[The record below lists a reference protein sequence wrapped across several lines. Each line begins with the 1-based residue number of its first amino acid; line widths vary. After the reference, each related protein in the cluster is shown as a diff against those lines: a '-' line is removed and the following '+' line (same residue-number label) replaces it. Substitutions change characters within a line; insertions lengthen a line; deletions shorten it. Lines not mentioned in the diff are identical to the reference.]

1 MRLASLLLTAALLLT
16 ACTGPRSS
24 AQPQDTDPSAA
35 ISGERS
41 QPEDTAASEPESE
54 SEAKPVPE
62 ETEGEFLLCSYLP
75 VASLSEPLEDL
86 QTNIE
91 ALDYLI
97 LNTGVYWNS
106 EGMLEISEEFL
117 SVRDSL
123 EGSTELWCTV
133 NPKGELIRE
142 GSAGATID
150 TEEAQEQL
158 SQSIA
163 NFASEYQLAGIDIDW
178 EFPLETEWADFSAF
192 LVELEGVLSSADVQ
206 LSLALY
212 PEDISLSQQAI
223 TALDRVHVMAYDQFD
238 EQGFHSTLQTA
249 QDAIDYFINLGF
261 APSQLC
267 LGIPA
272 YGRPL
277 DGSAQWVFYRDIDP
291 DSMKGKNPNL
301 VGDIYF
307 NSPTLALEKQALAK
321 EKKLSGVMI
330 YQLLCDRT
338 DQKSLIYTLSLSQ

>member
-1 MRLASLLLTAALLLT
+1 MRLLSLLLTAVLLLT
-16 ACTGPRSS
+16 GCS
-24 AQPQDTDPSAA
+24 
-35 ISGERS
+35 RS
-41 QPEDTAASEPESE
+41 QPPAQEEETPPSSVITEEIPEAEAEPE
-54 SEAKPVPE
+54 PVPE
-62 ETEGEFLLCSYLP
+62 ETESELLLCSYLP

-86 QTNIE
+86 QTNID

-106 EGMLEISEEFL
+106 EGKLEISDDFI
-117 SVRDSL
+117 SVWETL
-123 EGSTELWCTV
+123 HGQTELWCTV

-142 GSAGATID
+142 QTAGTVLD
-150 TEEAQEQL
+150 TAEERKQL
-158 SQSIA
+158 IQSIA
-163 NFASEYQLAGIDIDW
+163 DFAAEYQLSGIDIDW

-192 LVELEGVLSSADVQ
+192 LVELEGALSSADVQ

-249 QDAIDYFINLGF
+249 QDAIDYFIDLGF

-307 NSPTLALEKQALAK
+307 NSPSLALQKQELAK
-321 EKKLSGVMI
+321 EEKLSGVMV
-330 YQLLCDRT
+330 YQLLCDRSN
-338 DQKSLIYTLSLSQ
+338 QNSLIYTLSLSQ

>member
-1 MRLASLLLTAALLLT
+1 MRLLSLLLTAVLLLT
-16 ACTGPRSS
+16 GCS
-24 AQPQDTDPSAA
+24 
-35 ISGERS
+35 RS
-41 QPEDTAASEPESE
+41 QPPAQEEETPPSSVITEEIPESE
-54 SEAKPVPE
+54 AEPEPVPE
-62 ETEGEFLLCSYLP
+62 ETESELLLCSYLP
-75 VASLSEPLEDL
+75 VVSLSEPLENF
-86 QTNIE
+86 QTNID

-106 EGMLEISEEFL
+106 EGKLEISDDFI
-117 SVRDSL
+117 SVWETL
-123 EGSTELWCTV
+123 HGQTELWCTV

-142 GSAGATID
+142 QTAGTVLD
-150 TEEAQEQL
+150 TAEERKQL
-158 SQSIA
+158 VQSIA
-163 NFASEYQLAGIDIDW
+163 DFAAEYQLSGIDIDW

-223 TALDRVHVMAYDQFD
+223 AALDRVHVMAYDQFD

-249 QDAIDYFINLGF
+249 QEAIDYFIDLGF

-307 NSPTLALEKQALAK
+307 NSPSLALQKQELAK
-321 EKKLSGVMI
+321 KEKLSGVMV

-338 DQKSLIYTLSLSQ
+338 DQNSLIYTLSLSQ

>member
-1 MRLASLLLTAALLLT
+1 MRLLSLLLTAVLLLT
-16 ACTGPRSS
+16 GCS
-24 AQPQDTDPSAA
+24 
-35 ISGERS
+35 RS
-41 QPEDTAASEPESE
+41 QPPAQEEETPPSSVIIEEIPEPEAE
-54 SEAKPVPE
+54 PEPVPE
-62 ETEGEFLLCSYLP
+62 ETESELLLCSYLP
-75 VASLSEPLEDL
+75 VASLSEPLENF
-86 QTNIE
+86 QTNIDV
-91 ALDYLI
+91 LDYLI

-106 EGMLEISEEFL
+106 EGKLEISDDFI
-117 SVRDSL
+117 SVWETL
-123 EGSTELWCTV
+123 HGQTELWCTV
-133 NPKGELIRE
+133 NPKGELIRNQT
-142 GSAGATID
+142 AGTVLD
-150 TEEAQEQL
+150 TAEERKHL
-158 SQSIA
+158 VQSIA
-163 NFASEYQLAGIDIDW
+163 DFAAEYQLSGIDIDW

-192 LVELEGVLSSADVQ
+192 LVELEAALSSTDVQ

-223 TALDRVHVMAYDQFD
+223 AALDRVHVMAYDQFD

-249 QDAIDYFINLGF
+249 QEAIDYFIDLGF

-307 NSPTLALEKQALAK
+307 NSPSLALQKQELAK
-321 EKKLSGVMI
+321 EEKLSGVMV

-338 DQKSLIYTLSLSQ
+338 DQNSLIYTLSLSQ

>member
-1 MRLASLLLTAALLLT
+1 MRLLSLLLTAVLLLT
-16 ACTGPRSS
+16 GCS
-24 AQPQDTDPSAA
+24 
-35 ISGERS
+35 RS
-41 QPEDTAASEPESE
+41 QPPAQEEETPPSSVITEEIPESE
-54 SEAKPVPE
+54 AEPEPEPVPE
-62 ETEGEFLLCSYLP
+62 EAESEFLLCSYLP
-75 VASLSEPLEDL
+75 VVSLSEPLEDL
-86 QTNIE
+86 QTNID

-106 EGMLEISEEFL
+106 EGKLEISDDFI
-117 SVRDSL
+117 SVWETL
-123 EGSTELWCTV
+123 HGQTELWCTV

-142 GSAGATID
+142 QTAGTVLD
-150 TEEAQEQL
+150 TAEERKQL
-158 SQSIA
+158 IQSIA
-163 NFASEYQLAGIDIDW
+163 DFAAEYQLSGIDIDW

-223 TALDRVHVMAYDQFD
+223 AALDRVHVMAYDQFD

-249 QDAIDYFINLGF
+249 QEAIDYFIDLGF

-301 VGDIYF
+301 AGDIYF
-307 NSPTLALEKQALAK
+307 NSPSLALQKQELAK
-321 EKKLSGVMI
+321 EEKLSGVMV

-338 DQKSLIYTLSLSQ
+338 DQNSLIYTLSLSQ

>member
-1 MRLASLLLTAALLLT
+1 MRLLSLLLTAVLLLT
-16 ACTGPRSS
+16 GCS
-24 AQPQDTDPSAA
+24 
-35 ISGERS
+35 RS
-41 QPEDTAASEPESE
+41 QPPAQEEETPPSSVITEEIPEAEAEPE
-54 SEAKPVPE
+54 PVPE
-62 ETEGEFLLCSYLP
+62 ETESELLLCSYLP

-86 QTNIE
+86 QTNID

-106 EGMLEISEEFL
+106 EGKLEISDDFI
-117 SVRDSL
+117 SVWETL
-123 EGSTELWCTV
+123 HGQTELWCTV

-142 GSAGATID
+142 QNAGTVLD
-150 TEEAQEQL
+150 TVEKRKQL
-158 SQSIA
+158 VQSIA
-163 NFASEYQLAGIDIDW
+163 DFAAEYQLSGIDIDW

-223 TALDRVHVMAYDQFD
+223 AALDRVHVMAYDQFD

-249 QDAIDYFINLGF
+249 QDAIDYFIDLGF

-307 NSPTLALEKQALAK
+307 NSPSLALQKQELAK
-321 EKKLSGVMI
+321 KEKLSGVMV

-338 DQKSLIYTLSLSQ
+338 DQNSLIYTLSLSQ

>member
-1 MRLASLLLTAALLLT
+1 MRLLSLLLTTVLLLT
-16 ACTGPRSS
+16 GCS
-24 AQPQDTDPSAA
+24 
-35 ISGERS
+35 RS
-41 QPEDTAASEPESE
+41 QPPAQEEETPPSSVITEEIPESE
-54 SEAKPVPE
+54 AEAEPEPEPVPE
-62 ETEGEFLLCSYLP
+62 ETESELLLCSYLP
-75 VASLSEPLEDL
+75 VVSLSEPLEDL
-86 QTNIE
+86 QTNID

-106 EGMLEISEEFL
+106 EGKLEISDDFI
-117 SVRDSL
+117 SVWETL
-123 EGSTELWCTV
+123 HGQTELWCTV

-142 GSAGATID
+142 QTAGTVLD
-150 TEEAQEQL
+150 TAEERKQL
-158 SQSIA
+158 VQSIA
-163 NFASEYQLAGIDIDW
+163 DFAAEYQLSGIDIDW

-223 TALDRVHVMAYDQFD
+223 AALDRVHVMAYDQFD

-249 QDAIDYFINLGF
+249 QEAIDYFIDLGF

-307 NSPTLALEKQALAK
+307 NSPSLALQKQELAK
-321 EKKLSGVMI
+321 EEKLSGVMV

-338 DQKSLIYTLSLSQ
+338 DQNSLIYTLSLSQ

>member
-1 MRLASLLLTAALLLT
+1 MRLLSLLLTAVLLLT
-16 ACTGPRSS
+16 GCS
-24 AQPQDTDPSAA
+24 
-35 ISGERS
+35 RS
-41 QPEDTAASEPESE
+41 QPPAQEEETPPSSVITEEIPESE
-54 SEAKPVPE
+54 AEAEPEPEPVPE
-62 ETEGEFLLCSYLP
+62 ETESEFLLFSYLP
-75 VASLSEPLEDL
+75 VASLSEPLENF
-86 QTNIE
+86 QTNID

-106 EGMLEISEEFL
+106 EGNLEISDDFI
-117 SVRDSL
+117 SVWETL
-123 EGSTELWCTV
+123 HGQTELWCTV

-142 GSAGATID
+142 QTAGTVLD
-150 TEEAQEQL
+150 TAEERKQL
-158 SQSIA
+158 VQSIA
-163 NFASEYQLAGIDIDW
+163 DFAAEYQLSGIDIDW

-192 LVELEGVLSSADVQ
+192 LVELEAALSSADVQ

-223 TALDRVHVMAYDQFD
+223 AALDRVHVMAYDQFD

-249 QDAIDYFINLGF
+249 QEAIDYFIDLGF

-307 NSPTLALEKQALAK
+307 NSPSLALQKQELAK
-321 EKKLSGVMI
+321 KEKLSGVMV

-338 DQKSLIYTLSLSQ
+338 DQNSLIYTLSLSQ

>member
-1 MRLASLLLTAALLLT
+1 MRLLSLLLTAVLLLT
-16 ACTGPRSS
+16 GCS
-24 AQPQDTDPSAA
+24 
-35 ISGERS
+35 RS
-41 QPEDTAASEPESE
+41 QPPAQEEETPPSSVITEEIPESE
-54 SEAKPVPE
+54 AEAEPEPEPVPE
-62 ETEGEFLLCSYLP
+62 ETESELLLCSYLP
-75 VASLSEPLEDL
+75 VASLSEPLENF
-86 QTNIE
+86 QTNID

-106 EGMLEISEEFL
+106 EGKLEISDDFI
-117 SVRDSL
+117 SVWETL
-123 EGSTELWCTV
+123 HGQTELWCTV

-142 GSAGATID
+142 QTAGTVLD
-150 TEEAQEQL
+150 TAEERKQL
-158 SQSIA
+158 VQSIA
-163 NFASEYQLAGIDIDW
+163 DFAAEYQLSGIDIDW

-223 TALDRVHVMAYDQFD
+223 AALDRVHVMAYDQFD

-249 QDAIDYFINLGF
+249 QEAIDYFIDLGF

-307 NSPTLALEKQALAK
+307 NSPSLALQKQELAK
-321 EKKLSGVMI
+321 EEKLSGVMV

-338 DQKSLIYTLSLSQ
+338 DQNSLIYTLSLSQ

>member
-1 MRLASLLLTAALLLT
+1 MRLLSLLLTAVLLLT
-16 ACTGPRSS
+16 GCS
-24 AQPQDTDPSAA
+24 
-35 ISGERS
+35 RS
-41 QPEDTAASEPESE
+41 QPPAQEEETPPSSVITEEIPESE
-54 SEAKPVPE
+54 AEAEPEPEPVPE
-62 ETEGEFLLCSYLP
+62 ETESEFLCSYLP
-75 VASLSEPLEDL
+75 VASLAEPLEDL
-86 QTNIE
+86 QTNID

-106 EGMLEISEEFL
+106 EGELEISDDFI
-117 SVRDSL
+117 SVWETL
-123 EGSTELWCTV
+123 HGQTELWCTV

-142 GSAGATID
+142 QTAGTVLD
-150 TEEAQEQL
+150 TAEERKQL
-158 SQSIA
+158 VQSIA
-163 NFASEYQLAGIDIDW
+163 DFAAEYQLSGIDIDW

-192 LVELEGVLSSADVQ
+192 LVELEAALSSTDVQ

-223 TALDRVHVMAYDQFD
+223 AALDRVHVMAYDQFD

-249 QDAIDYFINLGF
+249 QEAIDYFIDLGF

-307 NSPTLALEKQALAK
+307 NSPSLALQKQELAK
-321 EKKLSGVMI
+321 EEKLSGVMV

-338 DQKSLIYTLSLSQ
+338 DQNSLIYTLSLSQ

>member
-1 MRLASLLLTAALLLT
+1 MRLLSLLLTAVLLLT
-16 ACTGPRSS
+16 GCS
-24 AQPQDTDPSAA
+24 
-35 ISGERS
+35 RS
-41 QPEDTAASEPESE
+41 QPPAQEEETPPSSVITEEIPEAEAEPE
-54 SEAKPVPE
+54 PVPE
-62 ETEGEFLLCSYLP
+62 ETESELLLCSYLP

-86 QTNIE
+86 QTNID

-106 EGMLEISEEFL
+106 EGKLEISDDFI
-117 SVRDSL
+117 SVWETL
-123 EGSTELWCTV
+123 HGQTELWCTV

-142 GSAGATID
+142 QTAGTVLD
-150 TEEAQEQL
+150 TAEERKQL
-158 SQSIA
+158 IQSIA
-163 NFASEYQLAGIDIDW
+163 DFAAEYQLSGIDIDW

-192 LVELEGVLSSADVQ
+192 LVELEGALSSADVQ

-249 QDAIDYFINLGF
+249 QDAIDYFIDLGF

-307 NSPTLALEKQALAK
+307 NSPSLALQKQELAK
-321 EKKLSGVMI
+321 KEKLSGVMV

-338 DQKSLIYTLSLSQ
+338 DQNSLIYTLSLSQ

>member
-1 MRLASLLLTAALLLT
+1 MRLLSLLLTTVLLLT
-16 ACTGPRSS
+16 GCS
-24 AQPQDTDPSAA
+24 
-35 ISGERS
+35 RS
-41 QPEDTAASEPESE
+41 QPPAQEEETPPSSVITEEIPESE
-54 SEAKPVPE
+54 AEAEPEPEPVPE
-62 ETEGEFLLCSYLP
+62 ETESELLLCSYLP
-75 VASLSEPLEDL
+75 VASLAEPLEDL
-86 QTNIE
+86 QTNID

-106 EGMLEISEEFL
+106 EGELEISDDFI
-117 SVRDSL
+117 SVWETL
-123 EGSTELWCTV
+123 HGQTELWCTV

-142 GSAGATID
+142 QTAGTVLD
-150 TEEAQEQL
+150 TAEERKQL
-158 SQSIA
+158 VQSIA
-163 NFASEYQLAGIDIDW
+163 DFAAEYQLSGIDIDW

-192 LVELEGVLSSADVQ
+192 LVELEAALSSTDVQ

-223 TALDRVHVMAYDQFD
+223 AALDRVHVMAYDQFD

-249 QDAIDYFINLGF
+249 QEAIAYFIDLGF

-307 NSPTLALEKQALAK
+307 NSPSLALQKQELAK
-321 EKKLSGVMI
+321 EEKLSGVMV

-338 DQKSLIYTLSLSQ
+338 DQNSLIYTLSLSQ

>member
-1 MRLASLLLTAALLLT
+1 MRLLSLLLTTVLLLT
-16 ACTGPRSS
+16 GCS
-24 AQPQDTDPSAA
+24 
-35 ISGERS
+35 RS
-41 QPEDTAASEPESE
+41 QPPAQEEETPPSSVITEEIPESE
-54 SEAKPVPE
+54 AEAEPEPEPVPE
-62 ETEGEFLLCSYLP
+62 ETESELLLCSYLP
-75 VASLSEPLEDL
+75 VASLAEPLEDL
-86 QTNIE
+86 QTNID

-106 EGMLEISEEFL
+106 EGKLEISDDFI
-117 SVRDSL
+117 SVWETL
-123 EGSTELWCTV
+123 HGQTELWCTV

-142 GSAGATID
+142 QTAGTVLD
-150 TEEAQEQL
+150 TAEERKQL
-158 SQSIA
+158 IQSIA
-163 NFASEYQLAGIDIDW
+163 DFAAEYQLSGIDIDW

-223 TALDRVHVMAYDQFD
+223 AALDRVHVMAYDQFD

-249 QDAIDYFINLGF
+249 QEAIDYFIDLGF

-307 NSPTLALEKQALAK
+307 NSPSLALQKQELAK
-321 EKKLSGVMI
+321 EEKLSGVMV

-338 DQKSLIYTLSLSQ
+338 DQNSLIYTLSLSQ

>member
-1 MRLASLLLTAALLLT
+1 MRLLSLLLTAVLLLT
-16 ACTGPRSS
+16 GCS
-24 AQPQDTDPSAA
+24 
-35 ISGERS
+35 RS
-41 QPEDTAASEPESE
+41 QPPAQEEETPPSSVITEEIPESE
-54 SEAKPVPE
+54 AEAEPEPEPVPE
-62 ETEGEFLLCSYLP
+62 ETESELLLCSYLP
-75 VASLSEPLEDL
+75 VASLAEPLEDL
-86 QTNIE
+86 QTNID

-106 EGMLEISEEFL
+106 EGELEISDDFI
-117 SVRDSL
+117 SVWETL
-123 EGSTELWCTV
+123 NGQTELWCTV

-142 GSAGATID
+142 QTAGTVLD
-150 TEEAQEQL
+150 TAEERKQL
-158 SQSIA
+158 VQSIA
-163 NFASEYQLAGIDIDW
+163 DFAAEYQLSGIDIDW

-192 LVELEGVLSSADVQ
+192 LVELEAALSSTDVQ

-223 TALDRVHVMAYDQFD
+223 AALDRVHVMAYDQFD

-249 QDAIDYFINLGF
+249 QEAIDYFIDLGF

-307 NSPTLALEKQALAK
+307 NSPSLALQKQELAK
-321 EKKLSGVMI
+321 EEKLSGVMV

-338 DQKSLIYTLSLSQ
+338 DQNSLIYTLSLSQ

>member
-1 MRLASLLLTAALLLT
+1 MRLLSLLLTAVLLLT
-16 ACTGPRSS
+16 GCS
-24 AQPQDTDPSAA
+24 
-35 ISGERS
+35 RS
-41 QPEDTAASEPESE
+41 QPPAQEEETPPSSVITEEIPESE
-54 SEAKPVPE
+54 AEAEPEPEPVPE
-62 ETEGEFLLCSYLP
+62 ETESEFLCSYLP
-75 VASLSEPLEDL
+75 VASLAEPLEDL
-86 QTNIE
+86 QTNID

-106 EGMLEISEEFL
+106 EGELEISDDFI
-117 SVRDSL
+117 SVWETL
-123 EGSTELWCTV
+123 HGQTELWCTV

-142 GSAGATID
+142 QTAGTVLD
-150 TEEAQEQL
+150 TAEERKQL
-158 SQSIA
+158 VQSIA
-163 NFASEYQLAGIDIDW
+163 DFAAEYQLSGIDIDW

-192 LVELEGVLSSADVQ
+192 LVELEAALSSTDVQ

-223 TALDRVHVMAYDQFD
+223 AALDRVHVMAYDQFD

-249 QDAIDYFINLGF
+249 QEAIDYFIDLGF

-291 DSMKGKNPNL
+291 ESMKGKNPNL

-307 NSPTLALEKQALAK
+307 NSPSLALQKQELAK
-321 EKKLSGVMI
+321 EEKLSGVMV

-338 DQKSLIYTLSLSQ
+338 DQNSLIYTLSLSQ